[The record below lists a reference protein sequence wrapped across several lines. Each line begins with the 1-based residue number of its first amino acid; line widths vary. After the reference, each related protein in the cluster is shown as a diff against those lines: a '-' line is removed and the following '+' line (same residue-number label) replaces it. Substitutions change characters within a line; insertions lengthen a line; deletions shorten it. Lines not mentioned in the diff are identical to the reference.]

1 MNNDEYLYAKKRAIL
16 ILERKKLM
24 DKLEALEDM
33 VYIEPDRP
41 DIKKL
46 LVDYERNKQQIMDL
60 DEKNCLHSKRM
71 EAKK

>member
-60 DEKNCLHSKRM
+60 DEKNCLHSTRTEGKQ
-71 EAKK
+71 

>member
-60 DEKNCLHSKRM
+60 DEKNCLHSK
-71 EAKK
+71 EKGEE